1 MTMVRRLFDWKVR
14 GVRWVEIFGL
24 LCVAAM
30 LLSVYLTKASAAR
43 ETSRI
48 AQLER
53 EIDQS
58 SLRVRM
64 LRAEVARLESPARLE
79 ALSRQAGLAPIG
91 EDSPEAPVAA
101 PAGEDVAAEAA
112 EVEAAPADT
121 AEGAQ

>member
-1 MTMVRRLFDWKVR
+1 MTAIKRLFDWKVR
-14 GVRWVEIFGL
+14 GIRWVEIFGV

-30 LLSVYLTKASAAR
+30 LLSVYLTKAAAAR

-48 AQLER
+48 AELER

-91 EDSPEAPVAA
+91 EPSATEAPA
-101 PAGEDVAAEAA
+101 PV
-112 EVEAAPADT
+112 VEAPADDAT
-121 AEGAQ
+121 SSEPAVVDEGAQ

>member
-91 EDSPEAPVAA
+91 EDAPEVPVAT
-101 PAGEDVAAEAA
+101 PAGEDLAAEAA
-112 EVEAAPADT
+112 EPEAAPADT

>member
-1 MTMVRRLFDWKVR
+1 MTALKRLFDWKVG
-14 GVRWVEIFGL
+14 GVRWVEIFGI

-30 LLSVYLTKASAAR
+30 LLSVYLTKAAAAR
-43 ETSRI
+43 QSSRI
-48 AQLER
+48 AELER

-91 EDSPEAPVAA
+91 ESS
-101 PAGEDVAAEAA
+101 AAEAPTPVVEVSVDDAASSDPAVA
-112 EVEAAPADT
+112 EEAA
-121 AEGAQ
+121 Q

>member
-91 EDSPEAPVAA
+91 EDAPEAPVAA
-101 PAGEDVAAEAA
+101 PAGEDVTPVPAEAD
-112 EVEAAPADT
+112 AAPADV

>member
-91 EDSPEAPVAA
+91 EDAPEVTVAA

-112 EVEAAPADT
+112 EVEAVPADT
-121 AEGAQ
+121 AEDAQ

>member
-1 MTMVRRLFDWKVR
+1 MTALKRLFDWKVR
-14 GVRWVEIFGL
+14 GIRWVEIFGI

-30 LLSVYLTKASAAR
+30 LLSVYLTKAAAAR
-43 ETSRI
+43 QTTRI

-79 ALSRQAGLAPIG
+79 ALSRQAGLVPIG
-91 EDSPEAPVAA
+91 QPPAVGLPVAEEPPVEDETA
-101 PAGEDVAAEAA
+101 PPPPVE
-112 EVEAAPADT
+112 EVV
-121 AEGAQ
+121 Q

>member
-1 MTMVRRLFDWKVR
+1 MMVIRRLFDWKVR
-14 GVRWVEIFGL
+14 GVRWVEIFGI

-30 LLSVYLTKASAAR
+30 LLSVYLTKAAAAR
-43 ETSRI
+43 QATRI
-48 AQLER
+48 AVLER

-91 EDSPEAPVAA
+91 QPPAAPVAEHA
-101 PAGEDVAAEAA
+101 VAGPAVESPVVAAVGE
-112 EVEAAPADT
+112 E
-121 AEGAQ
+121 EGAQ